1 MLYLVSVGLKKVGY
15 ILSGRVPALNMVV
28 RPDAQFFPLSVAC
41 YPG

>member
-1 MLYLVSVGLKKVGY
+1 MLYLVTVGLKKVGY
-15 ILSGRVPALNMVV
+15 ILSGRVPALNTVV